1 MLTEIS
7 IRNFAI
13 IESTNLSFYSGESV
27 VTGET
32 GSGKSLFVDALSFL
46 SGAKL
51 DRRTSRFEDKATLV
65 EAAFTLEKNTE
76 SLQQVLD
83 KYGLSLE
90 EDQLIVSRSYDQ
102 KTTKTRVN
110 AHIVSQSV
118 LKEIMAELIDIHSQN
133 AQSILTNKNNYI
145 KFLDQFVGEEMAG
158 LKAEL
163 GQVLG
168 NLRSVRQEKAK
179 FDLTP
184 EELERQLDLLNYQI
198 KEIEKAN
205 LGDIDEDALN
215 TEYKML
221 TSSKDRIE
229 AINKIISS
237 FSGEYS
243 VRSAIQSMARELD
256 NLTRR
261 DEDLKEINDAS
272 WQLEAD
278 SERLEYQL
286 ESYRDRIV
294 VDPIRIEEIDEQFVV
309 IQRLKR
315 KYGDSIEE
323 ILNYQAQCEE
333 ELRLLSA
340 IDVKR
345 EELDKKEQALLG
357 QAQRISDAITTK
369 RNEGGEKLELR
380 IKDELKQMA
389 IQKIDFKVQVL
400 SDLPIT
406 TSGQD
411 DVDFLISTNVG
422 QFMHSVSE
430 VASGGEMSRFM
441 LAFKIVI
448 AEVQEIPTL
457 VFDEIDTG
465 ISGRTAQVVGEKLQR
480 LGRKHQ
486 VIVISHLPQIAAL
499 ANHHYLIEKK
509 VKDGETYSE
518 MSLLDR
524 DERIEEQSRLIGGAN
539 ITDLTRNSA
548 EEMLVQADLLQ
559 KEKDS

>member
-422 QFMHSVSE
+422 QSMHSVSE

>member
-261 DEDLKEINDAS
+261 DEDLKEINDVS

-422 QFMHSVSE
+422 QSMHSVSE

>member
-102 KTTKTRVN
+102 KKTKTRVN

-422 QFMHSVSE
+422 QSMHSVSE